1 MALNPSTQPESP
13 KWSSTTKTV
22 VGLALFAII
31 VSVIVY
37 FRDFIGP
44 LLVTFILAYLLH
56 PIAVWTS
63 KTLHINWRFAV
74 NLIYLIALLI
84 LIGLLTLS
92 GVGIVQQ
99 TQSLINA
106 IDRFIQTIP
115 ELAENLSKFK
125 FELGP
130 FKFDFAQIDLESIT
144 NQVLD
149 TIRPIMG
156 QAGTLLGKFA
166 TGAVETISWIFFIL
180 IISYFLLTES
190 GHIRENLFHFEIPGY
205 QEDINSMRKKL
216 GVTWDAFLRGQ
227 LLISLLTIISYYVLL
242 TILGT
247 RLSLIIALMAGLARF
262 VPWIGPAIT
271 WTITAIAAG
280 FQPSNY
286 FNLQPLAYTILVVGL
301 CIILDLI
308 FDDVIVPRMLGKTLR
323 VHPAAVLISA
333 LVLSRFIGLIGLM
346 LAAPVIASIML
357 VGGYVNRKMA
367 DLPAW
372 PDDQIAEVHKPE
384 MPWSQI
390 GPFLK
395 KIWSSLPRKKILMST
410 GVIRKNFI
418 NSPGFSTDLK
428 IKNNAGSHLL
438 FHTAYL

>member
-1 MALNPSTQPESP
+1 MAEDQSSQPKSP
-13 KWSSTTKTV
+13 KWGSTTKTV
-22 VGLALFAII
+22 IGLATIAVFLAL
-31 VSVIVY
+31 VVY

-56 PIAVWTS
+56 PIADWTS

-74 NLIYLIALLI
+74 NLIYVIALLI

-106 IDRFIQTIP
+106 IDGFIQTIP
-115 ELAENLSKFK
+115 TLAEELSKISFQ
-125 FELGP
+125 LGP
-130 FKFDFAQIDLESIT
+130 FRLDFSQINLELIT
-144 NQVLD
+144 NQVLN

-156 QAGTLLGKFA
+156 QAGTVLGKVA
-166 TGAVETISWIFFIL
+166 TGAVATISWIFFIF
-180 IISYFLLTES
+180 IVSYFLLAES
-190 GHIRENLFHFEIPGY
+190 GHIRENLFYFEIPGY
-205 QEDINSMRKKL
+205 QSDIDIMRKKL
-216 GVTWDAFLRGQ
+216 GNTWDAFLRGQ
-227 LLISLLTIISYYVLL
+227 LVISFLTVISYYILL

-280 FQPSNY
+280 FQAGNY

-301 CIILDLI
+301 CVILDLI
-308 FDDVIVPRMLGKTLR
+308 FDDVIVPRMLGRTLR

-357 VGGYVNRKMA
+357 VGGYINRKMA
-367 DLPAW
+367 DLPPW
-372 PDDQIAEVHKPE
+372 PEGQDEEIHKLE

-390 GPFLK
+390 GQRVK
-395 KIWSSLPRKKILMST
+395 KIWASR
-410 GVIRKNFI
+410 R
-418 NSPGFSTDLK
+418 
-428 IKNNAGSHLL
+428 GSKP
-438 FHTAYL
+438 